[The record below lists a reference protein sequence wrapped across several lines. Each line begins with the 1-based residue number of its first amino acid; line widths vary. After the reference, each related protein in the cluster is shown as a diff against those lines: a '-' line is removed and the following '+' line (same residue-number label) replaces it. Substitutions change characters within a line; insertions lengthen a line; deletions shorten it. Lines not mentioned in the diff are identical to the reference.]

1 MQSNNELHPVTMF
14 YGASPLIMK
23 RAGELR
29 SRMTET
35 EKILWDVVRE
45 NTIQGLKFRR
55 QHPLNNY
62 IADFYCHK
70 IKLVVEIDGSVHFT
84 ETAKEYDE
92 YRTNVMNSLGIEVLR
107 FTNEEICNDLSNVI
121 NAIESKCSELLASTP
136 SRP

>member
-23 RAGELR
+23 RARELR

-70 IKLVVEIDGSVHFT
+70 IKLVVEIDGLVHFT